1 MSKEA
6 FGISKDQLA
15 LSNALIN
22 KDEAAFKKWLD
33 GQGFSPETEAA
44 MLSQFRNS
52 VSQQFAGGMANLKSM
67 LASRGGYQPGGFGG
81 TDVGRIAGFEANQA
95 RTLSAGELGLKLYA
109 EQQNAAR
116 KQFAGTLY
124 GALAGTQANTAT
136 GFGNISSNFMGTAQQ
151 AAARADQP
159 SPLWGVL
166 GSVIGA
172 GASIA
177 SGGLSNLA
185 GAAIPPPPT
194 QALYTMT
201 NTNPGYGMTPCW
213 IAEAL
218 YGVTDWRTHLLRYWL
233 NNVWAKR
240 SRLGAATMWL
250 YGKVGVAV
258 SRAIYKHPR
267 LGGMFR
273 PLFDYALT
281 RALVS

>member
-1 MSKEA
+1 MIIHCAEYDIETGRLLRMVAEDYSGSWAECKNEQSKKVSKESRAMSKEA

-81 TDVGRIAGFEANQA
+81 TDVSRIAGFEANQA
-95 RTLSAGELGLKLYA
+95 RTMSAGELGLKLYA
-109 EQQNAAR
+109 DQQNAAR

-136 GFGNISSNFMGTAQQ
+136 GFGNISSNFMGTA
-151 AAARADQP
+151 AGAARQADQP

-166 GSVIGA
+166 GNLIGA
-172 GASIA
+172 GASVGSA
-177 SGGLSNLA
+177 ALSGG
-185 GAAIPPPPT
+185 
-194 QALYTMT
+194 
-201 NTNPGYGMTPCW
+201 
-213 IAEAL
+213 
-218 YGVTDWRTHLLRYWL
+218 
-233 NNVWAKR
+233 K
-240 SRLGAATMWL
+240 
-250 YGKVGVAV
+250 
-258 SRAIYKHPR
+258 
-267 LGGMFR
+267 
-273 PLFDYALT
+273 
-281 RALVS
+281 